1 MEHSMI
7 IQIKRFGEILTSRTE
22 GREAALLLLA
32 HELAP
37 KNRLPVDEE
46 ALEILE
52 LNFLGIRVM
61 TPSWL
66 GELVNTLNEAK
77 NIKFIFSHLENASV
91 NESVEVVKLMPTI
104 KGKTRWGRR

>member
-1 MEHSMI
+1 MI
-7 IQIKRFGEILTSRTE
+7 IHIKRFGEILTSRTE

-32 HELAP
+32 HELSP
-37 KNRLPVDEE
+37 KNRLPIEE
-46 ALEILE
+46 GNPEILE
-52 LNFLGIRVM
+52 LSFKGIRVM

-66 GELVNTLNEAK
+66 GELVNTLNEEK

-104 KGKTRWGRR
+104 KGKNGWGRRT